1 MNNYLY
7 DYRLTIFYIF
17 INFSKLTKF
26 KYFVKCNIISNSNQ

>member
-7 DYRLTIFYIF
+7 DDKSTIFYLF

-26 KYFVKCNIISNSNQ
+26 KYFDKYNTISNSNQ